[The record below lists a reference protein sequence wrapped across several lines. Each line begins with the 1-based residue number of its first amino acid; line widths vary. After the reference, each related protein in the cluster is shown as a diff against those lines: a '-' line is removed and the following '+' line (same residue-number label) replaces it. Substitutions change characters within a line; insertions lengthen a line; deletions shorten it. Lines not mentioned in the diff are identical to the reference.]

1 MADEAAHVMEETVM
15 ESKQSQFWNAVSVGV
30 FIVLFGILLGYGV
43 LVLIRGDL
51 HDRPLGPI
59 TPSSLIRW
67 FKP

>member
-51 HDRPLGPI
+51 HE
-59 TPSSLIRW
+59 
-67 FKP
+67 